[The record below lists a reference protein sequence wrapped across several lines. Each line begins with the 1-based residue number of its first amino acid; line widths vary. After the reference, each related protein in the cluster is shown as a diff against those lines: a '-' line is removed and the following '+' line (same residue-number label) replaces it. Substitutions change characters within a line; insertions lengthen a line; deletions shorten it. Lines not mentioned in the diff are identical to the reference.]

1 MEHLSSVPGDDHG
14 SLQQS
19 KGSTMQRLGC
29 CFILAGW
36 LFTADSTAAIANDEI
51 AIQYARD
58 AVATLKQD
66 YQRLHDVASSG
77 AISVRDL
84 QRREDDLRDAQLL
97 LLRLEKDTNGIT
109 ALLHDEVERREKHQ
123 LRVRKL
129 AESGNISANQVAD
142 AEFCVLRARLS
153 LARQTNDQELKNAT
167 LKAAIAIEEEKLRS
181 MADAASKGHISI
193 AAIAAQKLRIA
204 RIIAEEQ
211 IVAP

>member
-1 MEHLSSVPGDDHG
+1 
-14 SLQQS
+14 
-19 KGSTMQRLGC
+19 
-29 CFILAGW
+29 
-36 LFTADSTAAIANDEI
+36 
-51 AIQYARD
+51 
-58 AVATLKQD
+58 
-66 YQRLHDVASSG
+66 
-77 AISVRDL
+77 
-84 QRREDDLRDAQLL
+84 

-109 ALLHDEVERREKHQ
+109 ALLRDEVERREKHQ

-211 IVAP
+211 IIAP